1 MSGDA
6 RLLGLMMTFK
16 GAIVDILSSW
26 GDTTVPEVPLGPGN
40 SSYPYT
46 GPEDNSSSARWEYYI
61 RTTTTF

>member
-6 RLLGLMMTFK
+6 RLLGLMMAFK

-46 GPEDNSSSARWEYYI
+46 GPEDNSSSAR
-61 RTTTTF
+61 